1 MFFLFKLQY
10 DREYGQELGTSK
22 EKKKKKNK
30 KKKKK
35 KKGFKG
41 KAS

>member
-22 EKKKKKNK
+22 EKKKKK
-30 KKKKK
+30 
-35 KKGFKG
+35 KGFKG

>member
-22 EKKKKKNK
+22 EKKKKK
-30 KKKKK
+30 KK